1 MNKKLSIIIVFIA
14 FLTFFMIDDLV
25 GDWSKIDS
33 SFENLYIFFTEDMF
47 PPDWSILE
55 AEKGLKCEAE
65 FGFFCSQ
72 AWKGISETIQ
82 MAFVATVVG
91 FVISLPIAGL
101 AANNLCPL
109 PVAMSVRVILA
120 ALRSLP
126 SIIWAL
132 IFTIAIGFGPLSGVL
147 AMTLYTIGYL
157 GKLQY
162 EAIEGIPNE
171 PLEAS
176 LAMGLTRSE
185 RFVFVVVPESS
196 NNLIS
201 QLLFMFEYNVRH
213 GTVLG
218 LVGAGGIGLYI
229 DTNLKFFNYDKV
241 MAFLI
246 VIFIVVVII
255 DVLSMIIRSY
265 VTDESDFK
273 RPKWWTVLLPSD
285 AAMKLHR
292 KAQEEK

>member
-82 MAFVATVVG
+82 MAFVATVIG

>member
-120 ALRSLP
+120 ALRSIP

-255 DVLSMIIRSY
+255 DILSMIIRSY

>member
-55 AEKGLKCEAE
+55 AEKGLKCESE

-120 ALRSLP
+120 ALRSIP